1 MDEPEIQLFL
11 REVPEEPEIEEHAD
25 GRYWKFLRSGFS
37 FSFGKDSRLR
47 TIHIFPEG
55 RDGFGGFAEPLP
67 GGFSWRSRKDDVVQQ
82 LGPPSKSGGG
92 GKSILYARVPDW
104 IRYDYP
110 DYSLH
115 TEFSGPDDAVGLL
128 TLMSPN
134 AVPR

>member
-1 MDEPEIQLFL
+1 MELFL
-11 REVPEEPEIEEHAD
+11 REAPEEPEISDDDD
-25 GRYWKFLRSGFS
+25 GTYWTFSRSGFS
-37 FSFGKDSRLR
+37 FFFGEDSRLR
-47 TIHIFPEG
+47 AIHIFPEG
-55 RDGFGGFAEPLP
+55 REGFSGFAEPLP

-92 GKSILYARVPDW
+92 GKSALYGRVPDW

-115 TEFSGPDDAVGLL
+115 TEFSGPDDTVGLM
-128 TLMSPN
+128 TLMSPD